1 MTQKIQLSFVLF
13 LLSTITL
20 FGQYSMEVTA
30 NYNIVSSS
38 EFNEQF
44 KNGYGGN
51 MEIIYQFQESGFG
64 ASILFGL
71 NGFRAEQSYEQKL
84 ADNNPTIFTYE
95 YKINYYSFPL
105 MAQGKYTFFR
115 EKDFNILAAMGL
127 GMEFMELKEKQF
139 GKYTSDYRKEKF
151 NEFAIYPN
159 IGLSYKLVSDVAI
172 VLKSGYH
179 KTFGKKS
186 LSYIDIKLGLI
197 YKI

>member
-1 MTQKIQLSFVLF
+1 MLGFALFILSS
-13 LLSTITL
+13 LSS
-20 FGQYSMEVTA
+20 FAQYSMEITA
-30 NYNIVSSS
+30 NYNIPSST

-44 KNGYGGN
+44 KNGLGGN
-51 MEIIYQFQESGFG
+51 MEIIYNFTESGFG

-71 NGFRAEQSYEQKL
+71 NGFRAEKGYEEEL
-84 ADNNPTIFTYE
+84 ANNNPTIFTYE

-105 MAQGKYTFFR
+105 LLQGKYTFMK
-115 EKDFNILAAMGL
+115 EKDFNILAGMGL
-127 GMEFMELKEKQF
+127 GMEFMEVKEKQY

-159 IGLSYKLVSDVAI
+159 IGLSYKVASDIAI
-172 VLKSGYH
+172 AVKSGYH
-179 KTFGKKS
+179 QTFGKKS